1 MMKFFSKYYMIVI
14 GILEL
19 KFEILMVDM
28 IFKFDDILV
37 VDNV

>member
-1 MMKFFSKYYMIVI
+1 MKIISKYYMIVI